1 MTDQTIEK
9 LTIDEVDFVVAEL
22 PEEIQGAVRK
32 YEEWRERQ
40 LIATDEVQLVSAAL
54 RDLGA
59 QIVAAI
65 RVNEE
70 QLATAAAEAEAAAAE
85 VADAEAKARVAAA
98 ELVASAELQAQVVAD
113 KSVEEFV
120 ASAKLPEPPEDD
132 DELLVVED

>member
-22 PEEIQGAVRK
+22 PGEIQGAVRK

-70 QLATAAAEAEAAAAE
+70 QLATAAAEAEAAKAEAEAAKAEAEAAKAAE
-85 VADAEAKARVAAA
+85 AEEEAKVAE
-98 ELVASAELQAQVVAD
+98 ELVTSEL
-113 KSVEEFV
+113 SN
-120 ASAKLPEPPEDD
+120 DD
-132 DELLVVED
+132 VLIVD

>member
-70 QLATAAAEAEAAAAE
+70 QLATAAAEAEAAVAEAAE
-85 VADAEAKARVAAA
+85 AAVAAKVAAKVLELEKA
-98 ELVASAELQAQVVAD
+98 EQQAD

-132 DELLVVED
+132 DGEELLVVED

>member
-9 LTIDEVDFVVAEL
+9 LTIDEVDFVVADL

-70 QLATAAAEAEAAAAE
+70 QLATAAAEAEAAAE
-85 VADAEAKARVAAA
+85 EAKVAAA
-98 ELVASAELQAQVVAD
+98 ELVASAELPDV
-113 KSVEEFV
+113 S
-120 ASAKLPEPPEDD
+120 DD
-132 DELLVVED
+132 DDVLVVD

>member
-9 LTIDEVDFVVAEL
+9 LTIDEVDYVVAEL
-22 PEEIQGAVRK
+22 PEEIQGAVGK

-70 QLATAAAEAEAAAAE
+70 QKAAAAAEAEAEAAE
-85 VADAEAKARVAAA
+85 AVKVAE
-98 ELVASAELQAQVVAD
+98 ELVASAELPD
-113 KSVEEFV
+113 
-120 ASAKLPEPPEDD
+120 PPEDD
-132 DELLVVED
+132 GEILVVED

>member
-9 LTIDEVDFVVAEL
+9 LTIDEVDYVVAEL

-70 QLATAAAEAEAAAAE
+70 QQAAATAEAEAAAAE
-85 VADAEAKARVAAA
+85 AAEAEAAA
-98 ELVASAELQAQVVAD
+98 TAEELILSAELPD
-113 KSVEEFV
+113 S
-120 ASAKLPEPPEDD
+120 PEDD
-132 DELLVVED
+132 GELLVVED

>member
-9 LTIDEVDFVVAEL
+9 LTIDEVDYVVAEL

-70 QLATAAAEAEAAAAE
+70 QQAAATAEAEAAAAE
-85 VADAEAKARVAAA
+85 AAAA
-98 ELVASAELQAQVVAD
+98 EAAEAEAAATAEELILSAELPD
-113 KSVEEFV
+113 
-120 ASAKLPEPPEDD
+120 PPEDD
-132 DELLVVED
+132 GELLVVED

>member
-9 LTIDEVDFVVAEL
+9 LTIDEVDYAVAEL
-22 PEEIQGAVRK
+22 PEEIQGAVTK

-40 LIATDEVQLVSAAL
+40 LVATDEVQLVSAAL

-70 QLATAAAEAEAAAAE
+70 QQAAAAAEAEEMAAAEAEAAAT
-85 VADAEAKARVAAA
+85 AA
-98 ELVASAELQAQVVAD
+98 VVN
-113 KSVEEFV
+113 
-120 ASAKLPEPPEDD
+120 LPETPEDD
-132 DELLVVED
+132 GDELLVVED

>member
-9 LTIDEVDFVVAEL
+9 LTIDEVDYVVAEL
-22 PEEIQGAVRK
+22 PEEIQSAVKK

-70 QLATAAAEAEAAAAE
+70 QQATAAAEAAAA
-85 VADAEAKARVAAA
+85 K
-98 ELVASAELQAQVVAD
+98 ASAEAEAEAEAAVTAAGELIG
-113 KSVEEFV
+113 
-120 ASAKLPEPPEDD
+120 SAKLPESPKDD
-132 DELLVVED
+132 GDELLVVED